1 MGVDLSKIK
10 PAVIKAK
17 EVATVADI
25 ETAEDHFNTAIAL
38 TNSYISAINNTLSDI
53 ASDAKL
59 TAGEKQTV
67 KREWETIVA
76 EKTSLVNQAAS
87 FGVPSTS
94 YTGKYDALNSYL
106 NIPIGSALLTSL
118 TTTSEIV
125 SSTFTTTFKEYYTAK
140 IDLLNAVAT
149 KAKDIADSKVNSTY
163 VTTAIANSGYVLPA
177 EVAAA
182 VNNNETKIEGSKI
195 VTGSLLANSINAN
208 SIMAN
213 TISGDKLFADALYG
227 KTIVGANLT
236 GGVINGAYIKGA
248 IIEASYILQPT
259 TSEGLSDYRGVDIG
273 TFVALSGDYQTSFI
287 AAVKPWADLAQYE
300 KNYFSN
306 NEALYKGRVPVLDN
320 NQKCFLPFRSPCV
333 WQATNPSLSLGF
345 GSYYTGTIGA
355 TYFDFTPYDD
365 YTSSNRSN
373 RCQKLSPLLT
383 FSSLQLCSMTQ
394 GNDKWAPCQIG
405 IKMVD
410 RVIVFHWAHG
420 DAYLQN
426 GYKVFTSAGFPLT
439 QNSTADGQ
447 TSKQWGTNWVTYS
460 SGSAILLES
469 NISYTYDRYIEY
481 TYGSFTLC
489 ATIGLSTYNGINI
502 TLKHSTVT
510 LSNFTSSNIM
520 ATDPKAYGVLF
531 MTGSAMHDAV
541 WYSANLTMP
550 AITVT

>member
-1 MGVDLSKIK
+1 MAINLATIK
-10 PAVIKAK
+10 PAILKAK
-17 EVATVADI
+17 DVATVEI
-25 ETAEDHFNTAIAL
+25 VESTATTLRAYTDTAIA
-38 TNSYISAINNTLSDI
+38 T
-53 ASDAKL
+53 
-59 TAGEKQTV
+59 
-67 KREWETIVA
+67 
-76 EKTSLVNQAAS
+76 
-87 FGVPSTS
+87 
-94 YTGKYDALNSYL
+94 
-106 NIPIGSALLTSL
+106 
-118 TTTSEIV
+118 
-125 SSTFTTTFKEYYTAK
+125 
-140 IDLLNAVAT
+140 
-149 KAKDIADSKVNSTY
+149 
-163 VTTAIANSGYVLPA
+163 SGYVLPA

-208 SIMAN
+208 SIIAN

-259 TSEGLSDYRGVDIG
+259 TSEGLSDYRGVDIN

-287 AAVKPWADLAQYE
+287 ATVKPWADLAQYE
-300 KNYFSN
+300 KDYFSN
-306 NEALYKGRVPVLDN
+306 NEGLYKGRVPVLDN
-320 NQKCFLPFRSPCV
+320 NRKCFLPFRSPCV
-333 WQATNPSLSLGF
+333 WQATNPSLSVGF
-345 GSYYTGTIGA
+345 GSYNTGTIGA

-439 QNSTADGQ
+439 QNSTPDGQ
-447 TSKQWGTNWVTYS
+447 TRVQGGNSWVTYS
-460 SGSAILLES
+460 SGSATLLES
-469 NISYTYDRYIEY
+469 NIAYTYDRYIEY
-481 TYGSFTLC
+481 TYGPFTLC

-502 TLKHSTVT
+502 TLKYSTVT